1 MAEIFPGMGKRE
13 GSYLTPSR
21 DVLRVGKILAQ
32 LQYLDEFPDVMPVIL
47 WSPNKQE
54 DVVNTV

>member
-1 MAEIFPGMGKRE
+1 MAKILPAMVKRE

-32 LQYLDEFPDVMPVIL
+32 LQYLDEFPDVTSAIH
-47 WSPNKQE
+47 
-54 DVVNTV
+54 